1 MPYNR
6 VLQAFACADRAE
18 HGFLWRFYLREAPA
32 YAVSKIVQLLFE
44 VAFIYAKSGAQH
56 IFHSIDFFLFFIGVA
71 VIYYRQFS
79 FLLFDDFLQERDFV
93 ENSAA
98 FGKLQAVLF
107 KERVPFFNFI
117 FQEPYIVPAAPGLQV
132 LYKVLKL

>member
-6 VLQAFACADRAE
+6 VLQSFACADRAE
-18 HGFLWRFYLREAPA
+18 HAFLWRFYLREAPA
-32 YAVSKIVQLLFE
+32 HAVSEIVQILFE
-44 VAFIYAKSGAQH
+44 VAFIYSEGRAEH
-56 IFHSIDFFLFFIGVA
+56 IFHSIDFFLFTVRIA

-98 FGKLQAVLF
+98 VGKLQAVLF
-107 KERVPFFNFI
+107 KQRVPFFNFI
-117 FQEPYIVPAAPGLQV
+117 P
-132 LYKVLKL
+132 